1 MFAHDQCRCRTV
13 YIKTLVLG
21 FRILKLKHECCLTNT
36 KRELLQERLDKA
48 AFRFW
53 WPKMLEFDVRVVNIN
68 SADCLHC
75 GTKSLCVHAT
85 SRTVELAVHAVCIRL
100 TVFDTETRFY
110 LGVAMAAAAM

>member
-13 YIKTLVLG
+13 YIKILVLG

-36 KRELLQERLDKA
+36 KREFDKS

-85 SRTVELAVHAVCIRL
+85 SRTVELAVHAACIRL

-110 LGVAMAAAAM
+110 LGVAMAAAAV